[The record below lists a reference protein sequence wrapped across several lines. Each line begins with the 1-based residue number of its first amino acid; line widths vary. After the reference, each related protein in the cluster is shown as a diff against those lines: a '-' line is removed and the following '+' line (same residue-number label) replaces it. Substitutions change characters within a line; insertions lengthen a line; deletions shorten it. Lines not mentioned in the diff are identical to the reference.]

1 MPCRRDPP
9 GELGLFWGCTGRG
22 RRACLNREEMGKKL
36 SSPFL
41 CILTSIPAAFPLSVC
56 VFISFLNT
64 HTQKKKAVL
73 ARGRMKDVKS
83 AFLSLLGSL
92 LAKIAL
98 IFIAITQSRY

>member
-1 MPCRRDPP
+1 MKK
-9 GELGLFWGCTGRG
+9 WGKSSV
-22 RRACLNREEMGKKL
+22 LPFSV
-36 SSPFL
+36 SSPASLQLFL
-41 CILTSIPAAFPLSVC
+41 CLCVCLSLSLTHI
-56 VFISFLNT
+56 
-64 HTQKKKAVL
+64 HRKKKAVL